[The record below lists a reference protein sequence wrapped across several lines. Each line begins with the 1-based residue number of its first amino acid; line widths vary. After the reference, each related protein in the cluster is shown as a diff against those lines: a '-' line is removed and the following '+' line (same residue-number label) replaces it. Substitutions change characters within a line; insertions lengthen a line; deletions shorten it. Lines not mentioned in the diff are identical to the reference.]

1 MFKNGLQEEATESQF
16 QFSISIS
23 ITASLAFVFCFIV
36 VIVCF
41 CFFFLSLNNE
51 PRLEILFVEEVA
63 KVKGSRFS
71 LPEKEKRCG

>member
-1 MFKNGLQEEATESQF
+1 MFKMDCKKKLQKANSSFLSPFQSQ
-16 QFSISIS
+16 
-23 ITASLAFVFCFIV
+23 LAWLLFFVLLLLLFVFA
-36 VIVCF
+36 
-41 CFFFLSLNNE
+41 FFLSLNNE